1 MVRVASEMER
11 LGFTTPLLIGGAT
24 TSRLHTSLKIDPAYH
39 GPVVHVGD
47 ASRASGVISALLS
60 NTQREGFLDELATDY
75 DRVRDRTPARP
86 SSATA

>member
-1 MVRVASEMER
+1 V
-11 LGFTTPLLIGGAT
+11 PLLIGGAT

-47 ASRASGVISALLS
+47 ASRASGVISSLLS
-60 NTQREGFLDELATDY
+60 NTQREGFLASSAPTTTACAS
-75 DRVRDRTPARP
+75 RTPARR